1 MQELVKP
8 NNLILYKFLQYLLL
22 TIIIIIIIII
32 IIGIQW
38 QNKPKYLK

>member
-22 TIIIIIIIII
+22 TIIIIIIII
-32 IIGIQW
+32 GIQW